1 MTKKRQSSDAATA
14 LVEGDSSMAGGSSTG
29 STGRLPMW
37 THYRVTFNFLTLV
50 CASVPSDP
58 EIVKKWLDARQPRV
72 RPPGSPSIDEIN
84 EEVMASLER
93 GEGEPDVE
101 HSTLVFQR
109 QWLALPTTGEL
120 VRCLVLRMGTFR
132 GHYKDC
138 SGVLSRGFISRM
150 DKQASF
156 AARIKNYVYYDPRI
170 KWIPICRPD
179 GSFITEPDGTYDKP
193 VHPMTRQG
201 PISALKTFEYIEPPS
216 QVSFNLRVLNTQ
228 VRRKTKLPD
237 GMPGPEEII
246 TLPNVAEDDLR
257 YLFEYG
263 GTHGYGGERGD
274 GEGRYEFIL
283 ERIESSGDDAPR

>member
-1 MTKKRQSSDAATA
+1 
-14 LVEGDSSMAGGSSTG
+14 
-29 STGRLPMW
+29 MW
-37 THYRVTFNFLTLV
+37 TYYRVVFRFLTLL
-50 CASVPSDP
+50 CGSVPSDP

-72 RPPGSPSIDEIN
+72 KPPGSPSIDEIN
-84 EEVMASLER
+84 EEVLASLER

-109 QWLALPTTGEL
+109 QELLIGEALT
-120 VRCLVLRMGTFR
+120 RCLVLRMGTFR

-150 DKQASF
+150 EKQSSF
-156 AARIKNYVYYDPRI
+156 QARIKNYVYYDPRI

-179 GSFITEPDGTYDKP
+179 GSVITEPDGTYDKP
-193 VHPMTRQG
+193 VHPMTPRG

-216 QVSFNLRVLNTQ
+216 QVSFVLRVLNTQ
-228 VRRKTKLPD
+228 VRRKTTLPD
-237 GMPGPEEII
+237 GKPGPDQIV
-246 TLPNVAEDDLR
+246 TFPNVAEDDLY

-274 GEGRYEFIL
+274 GEGRYEFTIERL
-283 ERIESSGDDAPR
+283 EGDDAPQ